1 MVMTAGKVLV
11 VEDEPDLRE
20 ILIYNLKREGFTV
33 YASGDGW
40 ESLLI
45 AQREKPDVVLL
56 DLMLPT
62 MDGLEV
68 CRKLRAQASYGVH
81 VIIVSARN
89 QEEDI
94 LRGLELGA
102 DDYVGKPFRLKE
114 IVARIRTVLR
124 RVPAGT
130 THRNP
135 DEIISHPPLSLSTA
149 SHEVHLEDIPIQLT
163 ATEYRLLHLLM
174 SQPGRI
180 FNRQQMLAQVGEQRA
195 QLTGRNID
203 VHVRALRRKFGHHA
217 AMIDTARGVGYRF
230 VPNPIE
236 SPAPAPAC

>member
-20 ILIYNLKREGFTV
+20 ILVYNLKREGFKV

-102 DDYVGKPFRLKE
+102 DDYVGKPFSLKE

-124 RVPAGT
+124 RVPTGT

-149 SHEVHLEDIPIQLT
+149 SHEVHLEKIPLQLT